1 MNSSAPPILFSSE
14 AARMSNFC
22 NKRGQVGIYSRYIGL
37 ACYLPSVVVHV
48 VSGVRAPGDLRLQL
62 GRGGHVV
69 VPGVRPAHCS
79 AHRPGVAAVLGGGGG
94 GGAEGGAPHPV
105 AVPEGGRQVAG

>member
-1 MNSSAPPILFSSE
+1 
-14 AARMSNFC
+14 MSNFC
-22 NKRGQVGIYSRYIGL
+22 NKRGQVGIYSRYIGS

-69 VPGVRPAHCS
+69 VPGVRPAHCP
-79 AHRPGVAAVLGGGGG
+79 AHRPGVAAVLGGG

>member
-22 NKRGQVGIYSRYIGL
+22 NKSGLVYIYSRYIGT
-37 ACYLPSVVVHV
+37 ACYLPGVVVHV
-48 VSGVRAPGDLRLQL
+48 VSGVGAPGDLRLQL

-69 VPGVRPAHCS
+69 VPGVRPAHCP

-94 GGAEGGAPHPV
+94 GEGGAPHPV